1 MHVLIVKP
9 SSFGDVVH
17 TFPALALLQRSVPAP
32 LRLTWVVNDS
42 LTALPALLPGVSRMI
57 AFPRRHLFR
66 DYAGRNFLR
75 ELRSEKYDI
84 AIDFQG
90 LLRSGLMTW
99 LSRAPRRIGFRQ
111 AREGAHFFYTE
122 KYTPEAS
129 CQHAVDKNIALVRL
143 AFPDAVAA
151 AGGDV
156 VGHPPLTVAP
166 EADAAARA
174 WLEQLPGDGPVL
186 AVGFSSRWASKT
198 WPREF
203 FAAVITAVA
212 AQVPGLRCWLVG
224 ASSERQ
230 LGEELAAEVSACQV
244 LNLAGATDF
253 AELAALFGRSH
264 AMLTNDSG
272 PMHLAAA
279 MGVSCIAL
287 FGATEPDKTGPWGST
302 DQQHVVV
309 RTRCPEHPCFQRRCP
324 KGEGVCPQGTDTAA
338 VAAQVAQKLKSAQHL
353 S

>member
-17 TFPALALLQRSVPAP
+17 TFPALALLQRSVPGP

-42 LTALPALLPGVSRMI
+42 LAALPALFPGVSRVI
-57 AFPRRHLFR
+57 AFPRSHLFR
-66 DYAGRNFLR
+66 GHAGRNFLR
-75 ELRSEKYDI
+75 ELRSEKVDV

-90 LLRSGLMTW
+90 LLRSGLMAW

-111 AREGAHFFYTE
+111 AREGAGFFYTE
-122 KYTPEAS
+122 EHSPEA
-129 CQHAVDKNIALVRL
+129 CWRHAVDRNIALVRM
-143 AFPDAVAA
+143 AFPPPEGAVGAA
-151 AGGDV
+151 
-156 VGHPPLTVAP
+156 VGHPPLAVAP
-166 EADAAARA
+166 AAAA
-174 WLEQLPGDGPVL
+174 AAQTWLGRLPGDGPVL

-198 WPREF
+198 WPRGF

-224 ASSERQ
+224 ASSERG
-230 LGEELAAEVSACQV
+230 LGEELAADVSACRL

-253 AELAALFGRSH
+253 AVLAALFGRSQ

-279 MGVSCIAL
+279 MGTPCIAL
-287 FGATEPDKTGPWGST
+287 FGATDPDKTGPWGPT
-302 DQQHVVV
+302 GQHAVV
-309 RTRCPEHPCFQRRCP
+309 RTSCSAHPCFQRLCP
-324 KGEGVCPQGTDTAA
+324 KGEDACPRGTDPAA
-338 VAAQVAQKLKSAQHL
+338 VAALVVQKLKSAQQA